1 MLIHRIK
8 GIQSLRLRWGLG
20 AQGSRFS
27 PNLLRKLTTLHHW
40 LRSKTTRKNGLA
52 EISVS
57 M

>member
-1 MLIHRIK
+1 MGFGGS
-8 GIQSLRLRWGLG
+8 GIAFQPES
-20 AQGSRFS
+20 FEETDY
-27 PNLLRKLTTLHHW
+27 TTLQHW